1 MLTKILRILSQILIL
16 IHGHNT
22 ERVTESADKDP
33 EDTVTD
39 TAGNKDAEEDTDT
52 ETG

>member
-1 MLTKILRILSQILIL
+1 MIL

-39 TAGNKDAEEDTDT
+39 TAANKDAEEDTDT